1 MVHANYTEAC
11 EKGSGACPGPWPQ
24 ASCRCECHQLKLM
37 TLASRLGLS
46 LPFAPSATA
55 VFDPANRASR
65 PRAPST
71 EGALRLPCD

>member
-1 MVHANYTEAC
+1 MR
-11 EKGSGACPGPWPQ
+11 
-24 ASCRCECHQLKLM
+24 ASLP
-37 TLASRLGLS
+37 GLS

-71 EGALRLPCD
+71 EDTLRLPCDYLVDMVQGPVPQDRPMQSLEGFDI

>member
-1 MVHANYTEAC
+1 M
-11 EKGSGACPGPWPQ
+11 
-24 ASCRCECHQLKLM
+24 R
-37 TLASRLGLS
+37 ASRLGLS

-71 EGALRLPCD
+71 EGALRLPCDYFVDMVRGPVPQDRPMQSLEGFDI